1 MEHLLERLPCMGKL
15 QATDLFSFG
24 WLFARHLSKNF
35 SVFYF
40 KCITGSKEVNKKKNK
55 PKRVYCLFPI
65 LLGVRIN

>member
-1 MEHLLERLPCMGKL
+1 MEHLLERLPYMGKL

-40 KCITGSKEVNKKKNK
+40 KCITGSKEVNKKKQT
-55 PKRVYCLFPI
+55 
-65 LLGVRIN
+65 

>member
-1 MEHLLERLPCMGKL
+1 MEHLLERQPRMGKL

-40 KCITGSKEVNKKKNK
+40 KCITGSKQVNKKNK

-65 LLGVRIN
+65 LRGVRIN

>member
-40 KCITGSKEVNKKKNK
+40 KCITGSKEVNKKKANLNG
-55 PKRVYCLFPI
+55 YIACFQFCL
-65 LLGVRIN
+65 GYV

>member
-1 MEHLLERLPCMGKL
+1 MEHLLERQPRMGKL

-40 KCITGSKEVNKKKNK
+40 KCITGSKQVNKKTNLNGYIACFQFC
-55 PKRVYCLFPI
+55 VGY
-65 LLGVRIN
+65 V

>member
-15 QATDLFSFG
+15 QATDPFSFG

-40 KCITGSKEVNKKKNK
+40 KCITGSKEVNKKKTNLNG
-55 PKRVYCLFPI
+55 YIACFQFCL
-65 LLGVRIN
+65 GYV